1 MDLTNRYPSD
11 KELRRQLALTY
22 DRMGMANMAIG
33 QFRDAEARFQEAIRM
48 LELIVQ
54 DGPASPG
61 LRFDLALTQHHFAQF
76 RQQNRDVNASHQ
88 LAEDAIVLLQEL
100 VQNFPSRIRYRHSLA
115 ELHHHLAMLERV
127 LGSRDKSDSHFQEAV
142 ALWDKLHRDVP
153 DSPEFASG
161 LAHGYRGLAVAAIQ
175 SEKFEQ
181 ADAHFAQAMRLI
193 RELHNQFPTNSD
205 YHADLLVTATEADFR
220 LPAEKRIDRLQ
231 NCLSEL
237 KRLSAQHPS
246 RTDYFGLV
254 CRFQSMLGNLFAN
267 IDQLDQAEM
276 SFQESLRAM
285 DAFANRF
292 PEVTR
297 EEDMATEYMKVGSL
311 SLQLGKYQVALDT
324 QETAVEYFRSL
335 AESQPANPFF
345 TSKLSSSLKRLGIA
359 HSRLGNL
366 SAAAACYQESLTLAK
381 QLAQAHPDEAE
392 YQGKIVRRQWLQAML
407 LLEQQD
413 FAAAADVFFELQQ
426 SVANLADRFQDG
438 SEPSLT
444 ALEVDAWMV
453 NAIVQPPSPK
463 WDQAAS
469 ILLQRLQIVQQKQD
483 SVSEILVLLRIS
495 DLYVETDDSDA
506 ANAYLDQAW
515 QVIRSLG
522 AAQANATQANT
533 TQANTTQS
541 NAELRIRLAEM
552 QWMLA
557 RRLAWIGRTAE
568 SAGLSNEL
576 LAAASDPKL
585 LSATVNGLAAYPLA
599 NPAQL
604 QQVEQILAHTLE
616 KQPQLNAFG
625 LMGATLARLNQPDKA
640 ITMLESALS
649 KPEGRTAVHLYHAAM
664 CAKLLER
671 QDQADQWLAEADRK
685 AIFHDPLR
693 RLEIIRLQQQ
703 ARQKREPVE

>member
-1 MDLTNRYPSD
+1 MHTS
-11 KELRRQLALTY
+11 QAL
-22 DRMGMANMAIG
+22 
-33 QFRDAEARFQEAIRM
+33 Q
-48 LELIVQ
+48 
-54 DGPASPG
+54 
-61 LRFDLALTQHHFAQF
+61 
-76 RQQNRDVNASHQ
+76 
-88 LAEDAIVLLQEL
+88 
-100 VQNFPSRIRYRHSLA
+100 
-115 ELHHHLAMLERV
+115 
-127 LGSRDKSDSHFQEAV
+127 
-142 ALWDKLHRDVP
+142 
-153 DSPEFASG
+153 
-161 LAHGYRGLAVAAIQ
+161 
-175 SEKFEQ
+175 
-181 ADAHFAQAMRLI
+181 LI
-193 RELHNQFPTNSD
+193 RELHEHFPANSD

-220 LPAEKRIDRLQ
+220 LPAEERISKLQ

-237 KRLSAQHPS
+237 KRLSEQHPN

-254 CRFQSMLGNLFAN
+254 CRFQSLLGNLFAN
-267 IDQLDQAEM
+267 IDQLDQAEA

-311 SLQLGKYQVALDT
+311 SLQLGKYQAALDT

-335 AESQPANPFF
+335 ADSQPANPFF
-345 TSKLSSSLKRLGIA
+345 TSKLSSNLKRLGMV

-392 YQGKIVRRQWLQAML
+392 YHGKIVRRQWLQAML
-407 LLEQQD
+407 MLEQQD
-413 FAAAADVFFELQQ
+413 FVAAADVFFELQQ
-426 SVANLADRFQDG
+426 SVAILSGRFPDY
-438 SEPSLT
+438 SEPTLT

-469 ILLQRLQIVQQKQD
+469 ILLQRWQIVQQKQD
-483 SVSEILVLLRIS
+483 SASEILVLMRIS
-495 DLYVETDDSDA
+495 DLYVETDDLDA
-506 ANAYLDQAW
+506 ANEYLDQAW
-515 QVIRSLG
+515 QVIRSLSATQRS
-522 AAQANATQANT
+522 AAQRSAAQSNSSENNASE
-533 TQANTTQS
+533 S

-568 SAGLSNEL
+568 SAKLSNEL

-625 LMGATLARLNQPDKA
+625 LMGATLVRLNQPDKA
-640 ITMLESALS
+640 ISMLESALS
-649 KPEGRTAVHLYHAAM
+649 KPEGRTAVHLYYAAM
-664 CAKLLER
+664 CSKLLER
-671 QDQADQWLAEADRK
+671 HDQAEQWLAEADRK

-703 ARQKREPVE
+703 AHLKPAAVE